1 MHCSPFFSKQWSK
14 NVFQTCPNM
23 KKDVSRLLP
32 FPKQEAQRRN
42 RAGWG
47 KCQAS
52 NPWKRYT
59 CCLMT
64 SSITLL
70 RYCKQIRRGPITR
83 PQAVLLMK
91 WLLRI
96 NRNAS
101 LKTKMEKRVFTIP
114 ITTFALVLTLII
126 AISSPL
132 AAHYKAFLL
141 QHHTHAR
148 VHTQIKPSAT

>member
-1 MHCSPFFSKQWSK
+1 MFFQS
-14 NVFQTCPNM
+14 CPNM
-23 KKDVSRLLP
+23 KKDISLLVP
-32 FPKQEAQRRN
+32 FPKQEAQHHN
-42 RAGWG
+42 RACWG
-47 KCQAS
+47 KYLPT
-52 NPWKRYT
+52 NPWKCYT

-70 RYCKQIRRGPITR
+70 QYCEQIQRGLITR

-114 ITTFALVLTLII
+114 ITTFALALTLII